1 MRVPRSCVGLL
12 CEGKVKGERV
22 SKRVKGESQRV
33 KGPVKGDVKG
43 RYKKVKEM
51 RKLAVKMHDEAKVKG

>member
-1 MRVPRSCVGLL
+1 M
-12 CEGKVKGERV
+12 
-22 SKRVKGESQRV
+22 